1 MSVVNPSDVLVT
13 EDGHPIGQIV
23 VADNTRLP
31 EVRPSETEIANARQE
46 LLRASVRDMTGMLD
60 PDEAIA
66 ELYPGYCD
74 IDRKQKAMKL
84 FVAECKSIEET
95 AEAVGVPPRTVS
107 QWIYVGRWDA
117 LVRHEIAVRN
127 IESSFAIEKLRV
139 KVRKNVMEEQLEQ
152 ARMIRNKAAQNIKDD
167 TGSLKSNT
175 EAWNAAARVEHT
187 IVGISET
194 GDLATVDEEP
204 KEKGKTDTGKT
215 PFVMVFQ
222 NGSLPP
228 RPTGG
233 AQ

>member
-1 MSVVNPSDVLVT
+1 MSVVNPNDVLVT
-13 EDGHPIGQIV
+13 EDGHPIGQLV
-23 VADNTRLP
+23 VADNTHVP
-31 EVRPSETEIANARQE
+31 EVRPAESEIANARLE
-46 LLRASVRDMTGMLD
+46 LLRASVRDMTGVLD

-74 IDRKQKAMKL
+74 VDRKQKAMKL
-84 FVAECKSIEET
+84 FVSGYKSIEET

-107 QWIYVGRWDA
+107 QWIYVGRWDT

-127 IESSFAIEKLRV
+127 IESALSLEKLRV
-139 KVRKNVMEEQLEQ
+139 KVRTNVMEEQLEQ
-152 ARMIRNKAAQNIKDD
+152 ARMIRNKAAQNIKEDV
-167 TGSLKSNT
+167 GSLKSNT

-187 IVGISET
+187 IVGVSES
-194 GDLATVDEEP
+194 GDLASIEDEQP
-204 KEKGKTDTGKT
+204 QKEKADTGKT

-228 RPTGG
+228 RPAGG